1 MRHLIIGASAAGIAA
16 AKKIRE
22 MRANDG
28 ITVIA
33 KDAKVH
39 SRCMLHHF
47 LGGRKSAEE
56 INFAGADFFER
67 NNIRFIAE
75 EEITAV
81 CPRENCVIGARSGK
95 LPYDALLI
103 TTGARFFIP
112 PIPGFREAKNV
123 YGLRD
128 LSDAQKIDAAAL
140 GAKECVIVGSGLVGL
155 DAAYAL
161 CERGIKCRVVEME
174 DRICPLQLDAAAGAP
189 YQRLF
194 EEAGCE
200 FFLAKRAAG
209 SELDDAGDMRAVLLE
224 SGERLPADFVIVTAG
239 VRPNIEF
246 LEGSGVVTDRCVKVD
261 DGMRTNIENI
271 WAAGDVAGLSG
282 IWPNA
287 ALQGE
292 TAARGMCGESVK
304 YSDRY
309 AMKNTMNFFGLTTL
323 SLGPNSAEAGDE
335 TVVNEWRSGYTKA
348 IIRDGRLVHL
358 TIQGD
363 ISNTGFWQE
372 LIKRGLKVKDAKKPL
387 ERLSYADFW
396 NYDEEGGEY
405 LWK

>member
-1 MRHLIIGASAAGIAA
+1 M
-16 AKKIRE
+16 
-22 MRANDG
+22 
-28 ITVIA
+28 
-33 KDAKVH
+33 
-39 SRCMLHHF
+39 
-47 LGGRKSAEE
+47 
-56 INFAGADFFER
+56 
-67 NNIRFIAE
+67 
-75 EEITAV
+75 
-81 CPRENCVIGARSGK
+81 
-95 LPYDALLI
+95 
-103 TTGARFFIP
+103 
-112 PIPGFREAKNV
+112 
-123 YGLRD
+123 
-128 LSDAQKIDAAAL
+128 
-140 GAKECVIVGSGLVGL
+140 GSGLVGL

-372 LIKRGLKVKDAKKPL
+372 LIKRGVKVKDAKKPL
-387 ERLSYADFW
+387 ERLRYADFW

>member
-1 MRHLIIGASAAGIAA
+1 MRHLVIGASAAGISAA
-16 AKKIRE
+16 RKIRE
-22 MRANDG
+22 LRPDDE
-28 ITVIA
+28 ITVVE
-33 KDAKVH
+33 KDAAVH

-56 INFAGADFFER
+56 INFAGADFFEK

-75 EEITAV
+75 EEITSVLPA
-81 CPRENCVIGARSGK
+81 ENCAVGRKSGK

-128 LSDAQKIDAAAL
+128 LSDAQKIKAAAR

-161 CERGIKCRVVEME
+161 CELGIKCRVVEME
-174 DRICPLQLDAAAGAP
+174 DRICPLQLDAVAAAP

-194 EEAGCE
+194 EEVGCE
-200 FFLAKRAAG
+200 FFLAKKAAG
-209 SELDDAGDMRAVLLE
+209 SEVDDGGRMRAVLLE

-261 DGMRTNIENI
+261 DYMRTNVANI

-292 TAARGMCGESVK
+292 TAARNICGEAVK
-304 YSDRY
+304 YADRY

-323 SLGPNSAEAGDE
+323 SLGPNASEAGDE
-335 TVVNEWRSGYTKA
+335 VLVSEWRRGYTKA
-348 IIRDGRLVHL
+348 VIRGGRLVHL
-358 TIQGD
+358 TMQGD

-372 LIKRGLKVKDAKKPL
+372 LVKRGVKVKDSDKPL
-387 ERLSYADFW
+387 HRLSYADFW
-396 NYDEEGGEY
+396 HYDESDGEY
-405 LWK
+405 CWV

>member
-1 MRHLIIGASAAGIAA
+1 MKHLIIGASAAGIAA
-16 AKKIRE
+16 ARKIRE
-22 MRANDG
+22 LRPADE
-28 ITVIA
+28 ITVVA
-33 KDAKVH
+33 KDDAVH

-47 LGGRKSAEE
+47 LGGRKSAAE
-56 INFAGADFFER
+56 INFAGADFFEK
-67 NNIRFIAE
+67 NDIRFLAA

-81 CPRENCVIGARSGK
+81 LPQENCAVGVKSGK
-95 LPYDALLI
+95 LPYDTLLI
-103 TTGARFFIP
+103 ATGARFFIP

-128 LSDAQKIDAAAL
+128 LEDARKIEAAARS
-140 GAKECVIVGSGLVGL
+140 ARECVIVGSGLVGL

-161 CERGIKCRVVEME
+161 CERGIKCRIVEME
-174 DRICPLQLDAAAGAP
+174 DRACPLQLDETAAAP

-200 FFLAKRAAG
+200 FFFAKRASG
-209 SELDDAGDMRAVLLE
+209 SEVDDGGSMRAVLLE
-224 SGERLPADFVIVTAG
+224 SGERLPADFVIVTVG

-246 LEGSGVVTDRCVKVD
+246 LAGSGVVTDRCVKVD
-261 DGMRTNIENI
+261 DYMRTNVENI

-292 TAARGMCGESVK
+292 TAARNICGGAVK

-323 SLGPNSAEAGDE
+323 SLGPNAAEAGDE
-335 TVVNEWRSGYTKA
+335 VLVSEWRRGYTKA
-348 IIRDGRLVHL
+348 IIRSGRLVHL

-372 LIKRGLKVKDAKKPL
+372 LVKRGVKVKDADKPL
-387 ERLSYADFW
+387 HRLSYADFW
-396 NYDEEGGEY
+396 RYDEAGGEY
-405 LWK
+405 EWE

>member
-95 LPYDALLI
+95 LPYDVLLI

-123 YGLRD
+123 
-128 LSDAQKIDAAAL
+128 
-140 GAKECVIVGSGLVGL
+140 
-155 DAAYAL
+155 
-161 CERGIKCRVVEME
+161 
-174 DRICPLQLDAAAGAP
+174 
-189 YQRLF
+189 
-194 EEAGCE
+194 
-200 FFLAKRAAG
+200 
-209 SELDDAGDMRAVLLE
+209 
-224 SGERLPADFVIVTAG
+224 
-239 VRPNIEF
+239 
-246 LEGSGVVTDRCVKVD
+246 
-261 DGMRTNIENI
+261 
-271 WAAGDVAGLSG
+271 
-282 IWPNA
+282 
-287 ALQGE
+287 
-292 TAARGMCGESVK
+292 
-304 YSDRY
+304 
-309 AMKNTMNFFGLTTL
+309 
-323 SLGPNSAEAGDE
+323 
-335 TVVNEWRSGYTKA
+335 
-348 IIRDGRLVHL
+348 
-358 TIQGD
+358 
-363 ISNTGFWQE
+363 
-372 LIKRGLKVKDAKKPL
+372 
-387 ERLSYADFW
+387 
-396 NYDEEGGEY
+396 
-405 LWK
+405 